1 MTLLNHHDARSLAR
15 GGELRARRVEAVLE
29 RIDALPTLP
38 AVATRLLSI
47 SSAREADLNEIIRL
61 IESDPPQAARIL
73 KMCAAADTGLGA
85 RVGTVRRAVLMLGLD
100 AVRAAVLSVQVFDLL
115 ERGGSEDESLARE
128 VDAPGDSAAVFDR
141 TGFWR
146 HSIGVGCAAELVAGR
161 FKGLGVGPDEAYIA
175 GLLHGLGRL
184 ALDMVLP
191 RSYGKV
197 LALAERRRE
206 DSGAVER
213 AVLGIDHHGAGRR
226 LAEHW
231 GLHASLRD
239 SIWLHSRPAA
249 SIPET
254 PHSGLIT
261 AVTLANALARSLRI
275 GWSGDFSPPPSLSA
289 IARSWAISGTTLD
302 ELTVP
307 LFEEVAARVAALGL
321 DRVTSPQLLTSA
333 IVSANGE
340 LAAMAAQLRG
350 ASWEASRREAALDAI
365 REFVGSTSVG
375 ASLTQLGEAIARSA
389 TRVLHADLL
398 ALACLDGPDGSG
410 RLTRFHPRTGAPSGA
425 VPIHAPAPSVSG
437 SADARALISSVAAQ
451 LGDAADPGRLRIEPL
466 TPEDAEPGTPV
477 MVLVWAAERPDPPP
491 PEVVALWASTLR
503 SAWALESARRTND
516 TLAHTSRQLAL
527 SQERLTE
534 AESLARLGEFASGAA
549 HELNNPLTTIS
560 TRCQMLQEDLRGGP
574 HAESLRAISD
584 ASEQIS
590 ELVTTLYVLSNPSP
604 GLHSV
609 FAPREAVER
618 SLELARARLSGE
630 PRVELDVPDDLP
642 QAEQDPELLAIAIA
656 ELVVNAREAD
666 ASSQVRITAQT
677 DPVDDRLVFSVIDT
691 GPGLTPRARRHG
703 FDAFF
708 SEKPAGRQR
717 GLGLT
722 RARRMVEALGGTVT
736 IENAPSGGAVGIIS
750 VPRFVPVDRR
760 RTNPTA
766 PDPES

>member
-1 MTLLNHHDARSLAR
+1 MNLLNHQHDQALAR
-15 GGELRARRVEAVLE
+15 GGELRARRVEAVLQ
-29 RIDALPTLP
+29 RVDDLPTLP

-47 SSAREADLNEIIRL
+47 TSAREADLNEIIRL
-61 IESDPPQAARIL
+61 IESDPAQAARIL
-73 KMCAAADTGLGA
+73 KMCGAADKGLGA

-100 AVRAAVLSVQVFDLL
+100 AVRAAVLSVQIFDLL

-128 VDAPGDSAAVFDR
+128 VSAQDERASAFDR

-161 FKGLGVGPDEAYIA
+161 FPGLGVTPDEAYMA

-184 ALDMVLP
+184 ALDTVLP
-191 RSYGKV
+191 RAYGKV

-206 DSGAVER
+206 DSAYVER

-249 SIPET
+249 SIPDT
-254 PHSGLIT
+254 AHRGLIS
-261 AVTLANALARSLRI
+261 AVTLANALARSLRL
-275 GWSGDFSPPPSLSA
+275 GWSGDFSPPPSLSS
-289 IARSWAISGTTLD
+289 IARSWSIAGSTLD

-321 DRVTSPQLLTSA
+321 DLVTSPQLLTSA

-340 LAAMAAQLRG
+340 LASMAAQLRG
-350 ASWEASRREAALDAI
+350 AAWEASKREASLHAVRD
-365 REFVGSTSVG
+365 FVQSTTVG
-375 ASLTQLGEAIARSA
+375 QSLTQLAEAIARSA
-389 TRVLHADLL
+389 TRVLDADLL
-398 ALACLDGPDGSG
+398 GVACLDGPDGSG
-410 RLTRFHPRTGAPSGA
+410 RLARFHPRSGLPMGA
-425 VPIHAPAPSVSG
+425 VPIPAPDAG
-437 SADARALISSVAAQ
+437 DAGADDALGRIARVASQ
-451 LGDAADPGRLRIEPL
+451 LGDNAGPGRLRLESL
-466 TPEDAEPGTPV
+466 TPPGAEPGTPAV
-477 MVLVWAAERPDPPP
+477 ALVWVAERADPPP
-491 PEVVALWASTLR
+491 PEVAALWSSALQ

-516 TLAHTSRQLAL
+516 TLAHTSRRLAL
-527 SQERLTE
+527 SQERITE

-560 TRCQMLQEDLRGGP
+560 LRCQELQEELRASP
-574 HAESLRAISD
+574 HAEALRAISE
-584 ASEQIS
+584 AGEQIS
-590 ELVTTLYVLSNPSP
+590 ELVTTLYVLSNPLP
-604 GLHSV
+604 GLHSE
-609 FAPREAVER
+609 FAPGEAVAR
-618 SLELARARLSGE
+618 AVELARARLGAD
-630 PRVELDVPDDLP
+630 PRVETELP
-642 QAEQDPELLAIAIA
+642 EGLPRAEQDPELLAIAIA

-666 ASSQVRITAQT
+666 GSCRVRITAQT
-677 DPVDDRLVFSVIDT
+677 DPVDDRLVFMVIDT

-722 RARRMVEALGGTVT
+722 RARRMVESLGGTVT

-750 VPRFVPVDRR
+750 VPRVVPVDRR
-760 RTNPTA
+760 RANPLA
-766 PDPES
+766 PDPEP